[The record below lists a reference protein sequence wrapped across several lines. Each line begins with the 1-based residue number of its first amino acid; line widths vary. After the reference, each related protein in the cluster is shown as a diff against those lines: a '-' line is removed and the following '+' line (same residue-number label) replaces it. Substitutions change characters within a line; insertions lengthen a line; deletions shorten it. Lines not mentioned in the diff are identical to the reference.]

1 MENNIVEIWE
11 RIKDAREEL
20 RDAKHWR
27 EVERVEQML
36 EQLLEDIE
44 I

>member
-11 RIKDAREEL
+11 RIKDAREAL
-20 RDAKHWR
+20 REAKQWR

-36 EQLLEDIE
+36 EQLLADIE